1 MIGEETKNR
10 FGGIA
15 RLYGVCALES
25 FVAARMVVFGVGG
38 VGGVGSW
45 TVEGLA
51 PSRIGCIRMV
61 DLDEICTTNVNR
73 QLHAMNAKIG
83 RQNPP
88 ISPPSDPTQ
97 WLFQKLRGRRAS
109 G

>member
-25 FVAARMVVFGVGG
+25 LVAARMVVFGVGG
-38 VGGVGSW
+38 VGSW
-45 TVEGLA
+45 TVEGLV

-61 DLDEICTTNVNR
+61 DLDEICITNVNR
-73 QLHAMNAKIG
+73 QLHAMDAEIG
-83 RQNPP
+83 
-88 ISPPSDPTQ
+88 
-97 WLFQKLRGRRAS
+97 
-109 G
+109 